1 MAPTPIRHPLRPAD
15 PPDDP
20 QAQARAQTRVRALH
34 PSATQRTP
42 ARVIRLREDG
52 SMTTE
57 YGLVVVVGATLASI
71 VIKWASGGAVFE
83 LLGAV
88 LSRVKAVV
96 GL

>member
-1 MAPTPIRHPLRPAD
+1 MAPTPVRHPLRPAD
-15 PPDDP
+15 PPDLR
-20 QAQARAQTRVRALH
+20 ARARERAQDLH
-34 PSATQRTP
+34 PSSATRRTP

-57 YGLVVVVGATLASI
+57 YGLVVVVGATLTSI